1 MLTVATC
8 SAAGA
13 ALSLVPK
20 SASAETSGSTPAT
33 QLLLPTSYEQY
44 LDLTAPTDVAVC
56 EDYTAIADGNVI
68 YVYDKTDGVYRE
80 YVHEVNPNDPSKN
93 NVTKLQFDGAGD
105 LYFLDATYLYVLKPE
120 TLELPTPTVQDT
132 KFPCTSFYLH
142 KNMLYFTDVKPSHT
156 QLSQLDVLANGID
169 VNKSETL
176 INSLKGKPTITVYQ
190 NELYYTEDNT
200 ISKYS
205 FDTNTTTP
213 VAWLSNQMQVLT
225 SVQIVDDVLCCTDN
239 AQNFYAYNLLDV
251 MGAPAAEPP
260 APLFK
265 TQGSFSALSVFEG
278 GVYAV
283 DGNIIRLFSVTDLAF
298 TGYEISNKSASQN
311 RIGGVTDSCLVG
323 DVLML
328 ADVGNHRISLCDVQ
342 TGEFLTPIQN
352 TLTVSY
358 LVSDGSTVLA
368 ANADKAI
375 LYSMQTENYG
385 AVLAEFDNF
394 IGNIV
399 GAASV
404 YGKYYLAL
412 DNYCHY
418 LVEADETGVWNCA
431 ETKRVATRQP
441 SLLTA
446 DVYGNLYVASGSK
459 IHRYTEEQFL
469 SIDQDGE
476 EVYGNLPQ
484 AATKIMVDYAGNLYA
499 LIDNQLFKLGEEKA
513 YPLNNPLVY
522 VDTATPTSFAFGIEN
537 NETYL
542 VYQENYVAK
551 TTLLNLPTVKTIA
564 VGETDDKIF
573 AKESATF
580 SVVQTIPDALVVYF
594 DIHTLQGAEVFP
606 YLSYERRA
614 QPFTALK
621 IGETET
627 HNALALFNDATHE
640 YQTCLVLKTQCQEL
654 PAEEYRADYETEKIG
669 YLSNAVSLYKFPYLN
684 SALTAS
690 RLNAGT
696 EIVLLGEIDKLDH
709 PYYHVAFADENGVRQ
724 TGFVP
729 KAYVTLFNGAPPVP
743 ETEIYGGTE
752 DNNDSI
758 YRLCYLILGMGVV
771 CILVDLIILRK
782 RKNDEDEK

>member
-1 MLTVATC
+1 MLTLATC

-13 ALSLVPK
+13 AFAFTQNQSPAIAQE
-20 SASAETSGSTPAT
+20 STSTASNV

-80 YVHEVNPNDPSKN
+80 YVHEVNANDPSKN
-93 NVTKLQFDGAGD
+93 NVTKLQFDSTGD
-105 LYFLDATYLYVLKPE
+105 LYFLDATYLYVLKPA

-156 QLSQLDVLANGID
+156 QLSQLDVLTNGID

-205 FDTNTTTP
+205 FDTNTTAP
-213 VAWLSNQMQVLT
+213 VAWLPQSQVLT

-239 AQNFYAYNLLDV
+239 AQSFYAYNLLDI
-251 MGAPAAEPP
+251 MGSHTAEP
-260 APLFK
+260 LVK
-265 TQGSFSALSVFEG
+265 TQGNFSALSVFEG

-283 DGNIIRLFSVTDLAF
+283 DGNIIRRFSVADLAF
-298 TGYEISNKSASQN
+298 TGYEISNKSASAN
-311 RIGGVTDSCLVG
+311 RISAVTDSYLAG
-323 DVLML
+323 NLLML
-328 ADVGNHRISLCDVQ
+328 ADVGNHRISFCDTQ

-358 LVSDGSTVLA
+358 LVSDGNTVLA

-375 LYSMQTENYG
+375 LYSMQTETYG
-385 AVLAEFDNF
+385 AVLAEFDDF

-418 LVEADETGVWNCA
+418 LLEADETGKWHCT

-469 SIDQDGE
+469 SVDQDGE

-484 AATKIMVDYAGNLYA
+484 AATKIMVDYAGSLYA
-499 LIDNQLFKLGEEKA
+499 LIENKLYKLGEENA
-513 YPLNNPLVY
+513 YALNQPLVY
-522 VDTATPTSFAFGIEN
+522 VDTATLTSFAFGIER

-542 VYQENYVAK
+542 VYQENYAAK

-564 VGETDDKIF
+564 VGETGNDIF

-580 SVVQTIPDALVVYF
+580 SVVKTLPDALVVYF

-606 YLSYERRA
+606 YVNYERRA

-621 IGETET
+621 IGETQT
-627 HNALALFNDATHE
+627 HNALALFNETTHE

-654 PAEEYRADYETEKIG
+654 PAEEYRADYETEKFG

-690 RLNAGT
+690 RLSAGT
-696 EIVLLGEIDKLDH
+696 QVILLGEIDKLDH
-709 PYYHVAFADENGVRQ
+709 PYYHVAFIDENGARQ
-724 TGFVP
+724 TGFIP

-743 ETEIYGGTE
+743 ETEIYGGTN

-771 CILVDLIILRK
+771 CILADLIILKK

>member
-1 MLTVATC
+1 MLTLATC

-13 ALSLVPK
+13 AFAFTQNQSPAIAQE
-20 SASAETSGSTPAT
+20 STSTASNV

-80 YVHEVNPNDPSKN
+80 YVHEVNANDPSKN
-93 NVTKLQFDGAGD
+93 NVTKLQFDSTGD
-105 LYFLDATYLYVLKPE
+105 LYFLDATYLYVLKPA

-156 QLSQLDVLANGID
+156 QLSQLDVLTNGID

-205 FDTNTTTP
+205 FDTNTTAP
-213 VAWLSNQMQVLT
+213 VAWLPQSQVLT

-239 AQNFYAYNLLDV
+239 AQSFYAYNLLDI
-251 MGAPAAEPP
+251 MGSHTAEP
-260 APLFK
+260 LVK
-265 TQGSFSALSVFEG
+265 TQGNFSALSVFEG

-283 DGNIIRLFSVTDLAF
+283 DGNIIRRFSVADLAF
-298 TGYEISNKSASQN
+298 TGYEISNKSASAN
-311 RIGGVTDSCLVG
+311 RISAVTDSYLAG
-323 DVLML
+323 NLLML
-328 ADVGNHRISLCDVQ
+328 ADVGNHRISFCDTQ

-358 LVSDGSTVLA
+358 LVSDGNTVLA

-375 LYSMQTENYG
+375 LYSMQTETYG
-385 AVLAEFDNF
+385 AVLAEFDDF

-418 LVEADETGVWNCA
+418 LLEADETGKWHCT

-469 SIDQDGE
+469 SVDQDGE

-484 AATKIMVDYAGNLYA
+484 AATKIMVDYAGSLYA
-499 LIDNQLFKLGEEKA
+499 LIENKLYKLGEENA
-513 YPLNNPLVY
+513 YALNQPLVY
-522 VDTATPTSFAFGIEN
+522 VDTATLTSFAFGIER

-542 VYQENYVAK
+542 VYQENYAAK

-564 VGETDDKIF
+564 VGETGNDIF

-580 SVVQTIPDALVVYF
+580 SVVQTLPDALVVYF

-606 YLSYERRA
+606 YVNYERRA

-621 IGETET
+621 IGETQT
-627 HNALALFNDATHE
+627 HNALALFNETTHE

-654 PAEEYRADYETEKIG
+654 PAEEYRADYETEKFG

-690 RLNAGT
+690 RLSAGT
-696 EIVLLGEIDKLDH
+696 QVILLGEIDKLDH
-709 PYYHVAFADENGVRQ
+709 PYYHVAFIDENGARQ
-724 TGFVP
+724 TGFIP

-743 ETEIYGGTE
+743 ETEIYGGTN

-758 YRLCYLILGMGVV
+758 YRLCYLILGMGVI
-771 CILVDLIILRK
+771 CILADLIILKK